1 MSIDFGTNL
10 NTKFGPLLPTPFI
23 ENIQIGTNGCFVRVA
38 LYFDIDEYT
47 NENFDDYLDF
57 LASSNMRIY
66 GLLQMDTSDSFA
78 YTEIVNGTRS
88 VLRGYESQI
97 LNPFDVSSQPNGGF
111 VYPSGNNLYYFG
123 SLDAS
128 EWDTEELTS
137 KEGRPIKKL
146 SMVMFLTYFPS
157 EFGDLQA
164 PPTTL
169 GLIGYLEQKHTTH
182 PIQKLGLITFA
193 TTLSEEPNVFMGMS
207 PSDFISSYVD
217 SPYESLFNAQISNVA
232 YCTIMNNGTLATPPE
247 AVYVDAGNRI
257 VDNPIQSIN
266 SVYYKGGTIT
276 LADIVAGMSEL
287 VGNAN
292 NNEELEAAFNG
303 LSAIL
308 SLYGHNSN
316 LLVRLNNYRK
326 AIPDT
331 SSVTPVGNFYNAFK
345 IKLFNANNAVQR
357 GEKVRKQLVSNPRV
371 QDIRTKSLSTSFTDI
386 RANINARAGT
396 NYADGKAADSDS
408 SDTARTFIYFGA
420 TKVTRMLES
429 VVPET

>member
-10 NTKFGPLLPTPFI
+10 NTKFGPQLPTPFI
-23 ENIQIGTNGCFVRVA
+23 ENIQIGHSGLLVRVA

-47 NENFDDYLDF
+47 NENFDDYLDL
-57 LASSNMRIY
+57 LASSNIRIY
-66 GLLQMDTSDSFA
+66 GLLQMDTSNNST

-88 VLRGYESQI
+88 VLWSYESD
-97 LNPFDVSSQPNGGF
+97 LSDPFHISSRPSGF

-123 SLDAS
+123 SLDAA
-128 EWDTEELTS
+128 EWDIEGLTS

-146 SMVMFLTYFPS
+146 SMVAPIIYTDAT
-157 EFGDLQA
+157 FGDLQTPKTSRGLVGYIEQTHA
-164 PPTTL
+164 TQPT
-169 GLIGYLEQKHTTH
+169 QKM
-182 PIQKLGLITFA
+182 GLITFA

-207 PSDFISSYVD
+207 PSDFISSYID
-217 SPYESLFNAQISNVA
+217 SPYESLFNTQISNVA
-232 YCTIMNNGTLATPPE
+232 YCTIINNGILATPPE
-247 AVYVDAGNRI
+247 AVYVDTGNRI

-292 NNEELEAAFNG
+292 NDEELEAAFNG

-308 SLYGHNSN
+308 SLYGHASN

-357 GEKVRKQLVSNPRV
+357 GAKVRKQLVSNPRV
-371 QDIRTKSLSTSFTDI
+371 QDLRSTTSGTTFTNI
-386 RANINARAGT
+386 SANHAARGGT
-396 NYADGKAADSDS
+396 NYADGKAINSTNRSKD
-408 SDTARTFIYFGA
+408 RTFIY
-420 TKVTRMLES
+420 TKASKISRITIQ
-429 VVPET
+429 